1 MPRPG
6 QSRSSSDERL
16 PDRIAIGVLTK
27 TFPPELIDEVLA
39 ATGRAERRKRLLPAR
54 VVVYFVL
61 AMCVFRR
68 EGYEEVTRLLTQGL
82 AWARQWRG
90 QWQVPTTGALSQARA
105 RLGPEPLK
113 ALFARVAGP
122 VATET
127 TVGAWYRRWRLVAV
141 DGTTF
146 DVPDTP
152 SNVDHFGRPGNSRGE
167 GTSAYPQARVAVL
180 AECGTHAIFA
190 AAAGPLA
197 THETTLSRELF
208 HSLRPAMLLLADRGF
223 LSFDLWRA
231 ATNTGADLLWRV
243 RAHAVLPVTRQFD
256 DGSYLSEIVAARDH
270 HRRADPI
277 TVRVVE
283 YTLGA
288 GETAETVYRLVTTI
302 LDPQAA
308 PAPELAALYAQRW
321 EIETALD
328 ELKTHQGGNNFILRS
343 QHPSGVEQEI
353 YGFLLTHH
361 ALRSLMHDTAQA
373 AEIDPDRL
381 SFVRT
386 LRLVRRQV
394 TDQAGFSPNTP
405 ETITASGP

>member
-6 QSRSSSDERL
+6 QSRSLSVERL

-27 TFPPELIDEVLA
+27 AFPLELIDEVLA
-39 ATGRAERRKRLLPAR
+39 VTGRGEQRKRLLPAR

-61 AMCVFRR
+61 AMCLFSR

-82 AWARQWRG
+82 AWARRWRG
-90 QWQVPTTGALSQARA
+90 DWQVPTTAALSKARA

-113 ALFARVAGP
+113 ALFARVAVP
-122 VATET
+122 VATEA
-127 TVGAWYRRWRLVAV
+127 TVGAWYRGWRLVAV

-146 DVPDTP
+146 DVPDTS

-167 GTSAYPQARVAVL
+167 GKSAYPQARVAVL

-190 AAAGPLA
+190 AAAGGLA
-197 THETTLSRELF
+197 THETTLARRLF
-208 HSLRPAMLLLADRGF
+208 PQLTSGMLLVADRGF

-231 ATNTGADLLWRV
+231 AAATGADLLWRV
-243 RAHAVLPVTRQFD
+243 RAHAVLPVIRQFD
-256 DGSYLSEIVAARDH
+256 DGSYLSEIVASRDYY
-270 HRRADPI
+270 RRADPI

-283 YTLGA
+283 YTLG
-288 GETAETVYRLVTTI
+288 TDETVYRLVTTI
-302 LDPQAA
+302 LDPAAA
-308 PAPELAALYAQRW
+308 PAPELAALYTQRW

-328 ELKTHQGGNNFILRS
+328 ELKTHQGGNDFVLRS

-361 ALRSLMHDTAQA
+361 ALRSLMHDTAQT
-373 AEIDPDRL
+373 AEVDPDRI
-381 SFVRT
+381 SFLRT
-386 LRLVRRQV
+386 LRLVRRKV
-394 TDQAGFSPNTP
+394 TDQAGFSPDTP
-405 ETITASGP
+405 ETITTSSP